1 MIEVKTRVIRRCAR
15 TCFSRSKKT
24 KQKQHQALYALDG
37 YVEKFFFQIQTKQIA
52 QPLRPLVNAIVDGYI
67 DASLR
72 IDELLRLMTKL
83 VQSFS
88 DGTYLKDGDIPE
100 TLCDFR

>member
-52 QPLRPLVNAIVDGYI
+52 QP
-67 DASLR
+67 
-72 IDELLRLMTKL
+72 
-83 VQSFS
+83 
-88 DGTYLKDGDIPE
+88 
-100 TLCDFR
+100 